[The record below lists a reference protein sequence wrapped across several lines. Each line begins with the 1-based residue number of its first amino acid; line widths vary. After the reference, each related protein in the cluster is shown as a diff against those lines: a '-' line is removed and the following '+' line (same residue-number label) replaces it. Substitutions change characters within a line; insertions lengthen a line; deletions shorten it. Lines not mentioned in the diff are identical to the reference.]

1 MEAALQVALQA
12 ALVLQPPELLLVVP
26 LVARLIAPTVS
37 LLVLLALLPLVCL
50 VLDLQGWLQ
59 ALDLCAH
66 DRVDPGLMRQRTVIE
81 KNISSNAE
89 NPACTGIPAHGSLL
103 RGLAECTCPK
113 KGLKKEAKGPF
124 HNTRFREASF
134 KWFLA
139 SFLPLSFTIK
149 AHLAFLFRGQ
159 TCIQAVL
166 LCSSTCCMDRL
177 GRSLSL

>member
-66 DRVDPGLMRQRTVIE
+66 DRVDPGVHWDPCARFFVAGPPLLVHVL
-81 KNISSNAE
+81 
-89 NPACTGIPAHGSLL
+89 HG
-103 RGLAECTCPK
+103 
-113 KGLKKEAKGPF
+113 
-124 HNTRFREASF
+124 
-134 KWFLA
+134 
-139 SFLPLSFTIK
+139 
-149 AHLAFLFRGQ
+149 
-159 TCIQAVL
+159 QAW
-166 LCSSTCCMDRL
+166 
-177 GRSLSL
+177 